1 MLIEGFFEGLIEGC
15 VVPVIEVAFAGIFS
29 TMHFGSQ
36 ITSTN
41 IPLSETITFLIFN
54 LVFAIITS
62 SMVTYWQYYRNAYEN
77 PLYSFGYL
85 LGVIA
90 LVWSAISLKDIQM
103 SLYFVGI
110 IIVIVLGLITK
121 IFVYTRFEN

>member
-90 LVWSAISLKDIQM
+90 LYW
-103 SLYFVGI
+103 
-110 IIVIVLGLITK
+110 GLLHWYGLQLASK
-121 IFVYTRFEN
+121 IFRCPFILSVLLS